1 MKGSL
6 QILQHLTGNNASSSD
21 SNVAL
26 TWWPRSSTVRQLM
39 WGPPARDEMFFW
51 RLHGVASGLLC
62 HRGVGGFVFC
72 TLSWDLA
79 KKKSSNLAF
88 PQLDKLTMVSFF
100 FCISAAQISS
110 VGLYVSFGVKSCKSR
125 LGELQ
130 VSYLIDYSIRSQIVV
145 AVNFLNYV

>member
-1 MKGSL
+1 MVSRQDCSAIVALVG
-6 QILQHLTGNNASSSD
+6 SSS
-21 SNVAL
+21 APCL
-26 TWWPRSSTVRQLM
+26 
-39 WGPPARDEMFFW
+39 G
-51 RLHGVASGLLC
+51 
-62 HRGVGGFVFC
+62 
-72 TLSWDLA
+72 DLA